1 MTDIMTSARKRAMID
16 TEDKYVFNEIYFGNE
31 GMTSASAQHV
41 SAMAGVMANNIKQRL
56 NGLRLYQKSIRIIG
70 EPETVV
76 ENVNNTLPEI
86 TEGIK
91 TICKANSLIA
101 WLREA
106 IKEREAAIKDIKELD
121 LDEWMEL
128 MGKSLPEAPRM
139 PMQPRINFNDLAT
152 VLDSGLTI
160 KEFNRFLELNSTLAV
175 YGEMIHDNG
184 LLTRHKNELSRIK
197 QNPISVKESGR
208 DTIITTYKIDDAAE
222 NMDEVYVQLQSEY
235 RKLQAEKNGIEAK
248 WNDLAAKYQTR
259 KLDEYKRESKQY
271 NDEMAKWSVERKN
284 MEGEMSEWKKQ
295 QLDRIAALKIIIPN
309 DLKPLYAELSEK
321 YL

>member
-91 TICKANSLIA
+91 TICKANSLVA

-106 IKEREAAIKDIKELD
+106 VKEREAAMKDIKELD

-197 QNPISVKESGR
+197 QNPISVNESGR

>member
-1 MTDIMTSARKRAMID
+1 MTSARKRAMID

-91 TICKANSLIA
+91 TICKANSLVA

-106 IKEREAAIKDIKELD
+106 VKEREAAMKDIKELD

-197 QNPISVKESGR
+197 QNPISVNESGR